1 MDVLEFANK
10 VKAANDIVD
19 VIGSYLELRRYGTNF
34 KARCPFHGE
43 KTPSFIVSP
52 QRQIFKCFGCGESG
66 DVIKFLMKYE
76 SLTWWEAVEFLAN
89 RANIPIPERNADDE
103 KAAAEKKRKRDL
115 YLKICRETAVFYY
128 KALRSPTGKE
138 AMDYIH
144 GREFTDETL
153 RKFGFGYAPGRTGF
167 GTEDALYTHLVKCG
181 FKPDDCVGAGVLMRA
196 DWGYFDPLS
205 HRLIIPIFNMQ
216 GKVIA
221 FGGRGITER
230 EISRGKYK
238 NTNDTMLFN
247 KRFELYGLNIAKEQ
261 KQQNKLP
268 NIVVVEGY
276 MDVISMYQA
285 GFRRAVASMGTSLT
299 KEQATKLSRL
309 TDTVYI
315 CYDGDAAG
323 QHATVRGLDI
333 LDNAGLHVMVMTV
346 PENLDPDEYIKKYGA
361 EAFEGLIGKALP
373 LPDYKLKLLDNE
385 FPINSRDS
393 AKRND
398 ALPKYIN
405 GAIAMLKQ
413 LDDERRQRYITEVSN
428 RTGYSEDYL
437 HRKLAG
443 DVTEEQAETAAE
455 QTSQQTPEQ
464 IAKYFVLS
472 AVLNG
477 ERYASI
483 SDKPM
488 CDGDNF
494 LSVMFDYIL
503 DSKTKGEQ
511 PRLDMVYT
519 LCPDATPEQMKPLLD
534 TDFTKERYERN
545 AKYFDECVRVIKT
558 EKLRVQKERLLN
570 QIKQHPEDTSLLKE
584 LASVSN
590 EINSLK

>member
-1 MDVLEFANK
+1 MDVLDFANK

-19 VIGSYLELRRYGTNF
+19 VIGSYLELRRHGTNY

-43 KTPSFIVSP
+43 KTPSFVVSP

-103 KAAAEKKRKRDL
+103 KAAAEKKRRRDL
-115 YLKICRETAVFYY
+115 YLKICRETAVFYF
-128 KALRSPTGKE
+128 KALRSSAGKY
-138 AMDYIH
+138 AMDYIC
-144 GREFTDETL
+144 GRGFSDETL
-153 RKFGFGYAPGRTGF
+153 RRFGFGYSPGRSGF
-167 GTEDALYTHLVKCG
+167 GSPDPLYKHLVNAG
-181 FKPDDCVGAGVLMRA
+181 FSPDDCVNAGVLMRI
-196 DWGYFDPLS
+196 DNSYFDPLS

-221 FGGRGITER
+221 FGGRGISEQ

-238 NTNDTMLFN
+238 NTNDTLLFN

-261 KQQNKLP
+261 KQQNRLD

-299 KEQATKLSRL
+299 KEQAVKLSRL

-333 LDNAGLHVMVMTV
+333 LDQAGLHVMVMTV
-346 PENLDPDEYIKKYGA
+346 PEKLDPDEYIKKYGSD
-361 EAFEGLIGKALP
+361 AFEKLITKALP
-373 LPDYKLKLLDNE
+373 LPDYKLKLLDDE
-385 FPINSRDS
+385 YPINSADN

-437 HRKLAG
+437 RRKLANKVA
-443 DVTEEQAETAAE
+443 DNSADTALG

-464 IAKYFVLS
+464 IAKYFVL
-472 AVLNG
+472 AAILNG
-477 ERYASI
+477 EKYATI
-483 SDKPM
+483 TDKPM

-494 LSVMFDYIL
+494 LSTMFDYVL
-503 DSKTKGEQ
+503 NCKTNGEQ

-519 LCPDATPEQMKPLLD
+519 LCPDATDEQMRPLLD
-534 TDFTKERYERN
+534 TDFSKERYERN
-545 AKYFDECVRVIKT
+545 AKYFDESVRTVKT
-558 EKLRVQKERLLN
+558 EKLAMAKEDLLN
-570 QIKQHPEDTSLLKE
+570 RIKQHPEDTSLLAQ